1 MTTEPKYG
9 EWLPIES
16 APKGEILI
24 YWPAVG
30 GRNSKVPMI
39 RVGYAESTPFRKPS
53 HWMPLPPPPAK
64 DAP

>member
-39 RVGYAESTPFRKPS
+39 RVGYAESTPFRKP
-53 HWMPLPPPPAK
+53 
-64 DAP
+64 